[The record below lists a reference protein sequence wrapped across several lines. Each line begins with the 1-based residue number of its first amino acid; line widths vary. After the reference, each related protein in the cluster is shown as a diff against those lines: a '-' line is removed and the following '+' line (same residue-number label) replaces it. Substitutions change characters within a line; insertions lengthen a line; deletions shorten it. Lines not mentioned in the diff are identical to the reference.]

1 MKILKRLAHIIVGLF
16 AVVSCRNTE
25 VSETDEGSD
34 SNRSGQIEVSTRNQV
49 LPGENGRSEKGQA
62 RITSFVSTLKN
73 IPDHQERRDSFAE
86 ILLDLPNDEHDIA
99 IEVVIDDLN
108 SEDPANLVL
117 EYLEISSLMSP
128 ALQLPGIVRLLE
140 EPKLLP
146 LQRTAMEQQLRQD
159 IGIPPDEIV
168 RDWRLPVGDH
178 LRKNKSLISE

>member
-1 MKILKRLAHIIVGLF
+1 MKIFKRLGHIIVGLF
-16 AVVSCRNTE
+16 VVVSCRNAE
-25 VSETDEGSD
+25 VSETDDGSD
-34 SNRSGQIEVSTRNQV
+34 SNRFGQIEPSTRNQA
-49 LPGENGRSEKGQA
+49 LPGENGSSEKGQA
-62 RITSFVSTLKN
+62 RIASFVSTLKS

>member
-16 AVVSCRNTE
+16 AVVSCRNAE
-25 VSETDEGSD
+25 VSETDDGSD
-34 SNRSGQIEVSTRNQV
+34 SNRFGQIEASTRNQV

-62 RITSFVSTLKN
+62 RIASFVSTLKS
-73 IPDHQERRDSFAE
+73 IPDHQKRRDSFAE

>member
-1 MKILKRLAHIIVGLF
+1 MKSLKRFGHLIIGLF
-16 AVVSCRNTE
+16 VVVSCRKAE
-25 VSETDEGSD
+25 VSEFDEGSD
-34 SNRSGQIEVSTRNQV
+34 SNRSGQIEASTRNQV
-49 LPGENGRSEKGQA
+49 LPGERGRSEEGQA
-62 RITSFVSTLKN
+62 RIASFVSTLKN
-73 IPDHQERRDSFAE
+73 IPDHQERRDSFAA

-108 SEDPANLVL
+108 SGDPANLVL

-159 IGIPPDEIV
+159 IGIPLDEIV
-168 RDWRLPVGDH
+168 RDWRLLVGNH

>member
-16 AVVSCRNTE
+16 AVVSCRNAE

-49 LPGENGRSEKGQA
+49 LPGENGRVKKGQA

-73 IPDHQERRDSFAE
+73 IPNYRERRDSFAE

-99 IEVVIDDLN
+99 VEVVIDDLN
-108 SEDPANLVL
+108 SEDSANFVL

-159 IGIPPDEIV
+159 IGIPPDQIV
-168 RDWRLPVGDH
+168 RDWRLLVGNH

>member
-16 AVVSCRNTE
+16 AVVSCRNAE

-73 IPDHQERRDSFAE
+73 ILDHQERRDSFAE

-99 IEVVIDDLN
+99 IKVVIDDLN

>member
-1 MKILKRLAHIIVGLF
+1 LK
-16 AVVSCRNTE
+16 S
-25 VSETDEGSD
+25 
-34 SNRSGQIEVSTRNQV
+34 
-49 LPGENGRSEKGQA
+49 
-62 RITSFVSTLKN
+62 
-73 IPDHQERRDSFAE
+73 IPDHQKRRDSFAE
-86 ILLDLPNDEHDIA
+86 ILLDLPNDEHGIA